1 MRQLLL
7 SCLQLPCGIWL
18 VSFCSVLLAVELKNN
33 SMHECFRISLRVT
46 ESASPM
52 SRRRAA
58 NRRELLLPLRMPE
71 RYQTGIAFD
80 PCVPS
85 GPTGTIPGKAV
96 EPAEAWTRRTT
107 HCRLARQISQTIEGE
122 IVALIAGNDLLARL
136 IFQRI
141 CPRTHSGMIDGQSS
155 PHELRRTRAPITS
168 PDITT
173 PLVNCADPALPP
185 PEIETLFTQLARR
198 HLRKRATE
206 ETR

>member
-1 MRQLLL
+1 
-7 SCLQLPCGIWL
+7 
-18 VSFCSVLLAVELKNN
+18 
-33 SMHECFRISLRVT
+33 MHECFRISLRVT

-71 RYQTGIAFD
+71 RYQTGIALD
-80 PCVPS
+80 PCVSS
-85 GPTGTIPGKAV
+85 GPTGTMPGKAG
-96 EPAEAWTRRTT
+96 ESAEARTRRTT
-107 HCRLARQISQTIEGE
+107 HCRSAKQISSTIEGA

-155 PHELRRTRAPITS
+155 PHELRRTLAPITS
-168 PDITT
+168 PDIKT

-185 PEIETLFTQLARR
+185 PEIETLFTQLTRR
-198 HLRKRATE
+198 RLRRRATE

>member
-1 MRQLLL
+1 M
-7 SCLQLPCGIWL
+7 P
-18 VSFCSVLLAVELKNN
+18 
-33 SMHECFRISLRVT
+33 ECFGISLMVT
-46 ESASPM
+46 ESAPPM

-58 NRRELLLPLRMPE
+58 NWRELLLPLRMPE
-71 RYQTGIAFD
+71 RHQTGIAFD

-107 HCRLARQISQTIEGE
+107 HCRPAKQTSQTIEAGV
-122 IVALIAGNDLLARL
+122 VALIAGNDVLAQL

-141 CPRTHSGMIDGQSS
+141 RPRTHSGVINEQCCCA
-155 PHELRRTRAPITS
+155 HELRRTRARIAS

-173 PLVNCADPALPP
+173 PLVNCADPALPSA
-185 PEIETLFTQLARR
+185 EIETLFTQLARR
-198 HLRKRATE
+198 RLRKRATE